1 MEAYSKEFRRDV
13 LAACDAGEGTR
24 SVALRFKV
32 SESWVRRIK
41 QERREQGKVARSRHV
56 VAARSGSLMRSGCW
70 RSSTQR
76 PDIYLRE
83 LQAAAQAELGWEVS
97 DVTLSRA
104 CRALRRTRKKRRV
117 LRPSNSGKTSSE
129 ARRQWAADQLNLDPD
144 RVVFVD
150 ETWAKTN
157 MTRTYGR
164 SPRGQRLVDRVPYGR
179 WETTTFLGAMRS
191 TGFVAPL
198 CVEGAINGALFQAWV
213 EQHLGQGA
221 TAGRHGRD
229 G

>member
-41 QERREQGKVARSRHV
+41 QERREQGKLAPHTKRRRRKVWEPY
-56 VAARSGSLMRSGCW
+56 AAWLSAKLDE
-70 RSSTQR
+70 R

-83 LQAAAQAELGWEVS
+83 LVVAAREELGWEVS

-117 LRPSNSGKTSSE
+117 CRPNSSGRTSPKHVGS
-129 ARRQWAADQLNLDPD
+129 
-144 RVVFVD
+144 
-150 ETWAKTN
+150 
-157 MTRTYGR
+157 
-164 SPRGQRLVDRVPYGR
+164 GQP
-179 WETTTFLGAMRS
+179 
-191 TGFVAPL
+191 
-198 CVEGAINGALFQAWV
+198 NN
-213 EQHLGQGA
+213 
-221 TAGRHGRD
+221 
-229 G
+229 